1 MSEQAGFTPEKF
13 RLDLSGV
20 KQLGMM
26 NISELEKIS
35 EKDVNPKIN
44 KKIGSLNKRYGK
56 DKYFSLK

>member
-44 KKIGSLNKRYGK
+44 KKNWKFK
-56 DKYFSLK
+56 